1 MAKRRSI
8 RSESSFARE
17 PRASAQ
23 TSSFCVCECLKE
35 LTVLSRVAVGNAWL
49 RSGAVVVHRLH
60 LQLVESERGRSR
72 HNKLGVVGY
81 GHGGPVEVSGL
92 LPPRDFVTKAR
103 PVGLE
108 AVERLQR
115 TQSFLNNLF
124 FPSVYQ
130 PPAKYKWTH
139 GAFSQ
144 NTWTSKMDNWLI
156 SFPH

>member
-8 RSESSFARE
+8 RSESSFQQE

-23 TSSFCVCECLKE
+23 TSSFCVCECFKE
-35 LTVLSRVAVGNAWL
+35 LTVLSRVAVGNTWL

-60 LQLVESERGRSR
+60 LQLVESKRGRSR

-92 LPPRDFVTKAR
+92 LPPHDFVTKAL

-124 FPSVYQ
+124 FP
-130 PPAKYKWTH
+130 
-139 GAFSQ
+139 AF
-144 NTWTSKMDNWLI
+144 I
-156 SFPH
+156 SHRPSTNGHMAYSAGTRGEIRWIIG

>member
-1 MAKRRSI
+1 M
-8 RSESSFARE
+8 
-17 PRASAQ
+17 
-23 TSSFCVCECLKE
+23 
-35 LTVLSRVAVGNAWL
+35 GNAWL

-60 LQLVESERGRSR
+60 LQLVERKRGRSR

-124 FPSVYQ
+124 FF
-130 PPAKYKWTH
+130 PPAFISHRPSTNGHMARSAAGTRGEVRWTI
-139 GAFSQ
+139 G
-144 NTWTSKMDNWLI
+144 
-156 SFPH
+156 

>member
-1 MAKRRSI
+1 M
-8 RSESSFARE
+8 
-17 PRASAQ
+17 
-23 TSSFCVCECLKE
+23 
-35 LTVLSRVAVGNAWL
+35 GNAWL

-124 FPSVYQ
+124 FFQRLSATGQVQMDTWRVQ
-130 PPAKYKWTH
+130 PEHVEK
-139 GAFSQ
+139 
-144 NTWTSKMDNWLI
+144 
-156 SFPH
+156 